1 MKNLEL
7 PFDVVLRLLSFGEIT
22 KCTSTETGSN
32 YTFYLNLSDEFGNN
46 CEAEYKPMLGEVPL
60 WDFEPETLY
69 LREYA
74 SYLVS
79 EELKW
84 NLIPTTT
91 IRVGPFGIGSV
102 QYKISN
108 LEDENFFTLRDDYPD
123 IMKKICLFDLITN
136 NADRKGS
143 HCIQDNNNNIWSID
157 HGICF
162 NEEYKLRTV
171 IWDYMNEIIPT
182 ELLKDVQDLEHS
194 FNNKNGLKSI
204 LNTYL
209 SKREVDAFKKRI
221 KNILKERVYIEPQ
234 DERRP
239 YPWPLL

>member
-1 MKNLEL
+1 
-7 PFDVVLRLLSFGEIT
+7 
-22 KCTSTETGSN
+22 
-32 YTFYLNLSDEFGNN
+32 
-46 CEAEYKPMLGEVPL
+46 MLGEVPL

-79 EELKW
+79 EKLQW
-84 NLIPTTT
+84 NLIPPTT

-102 QYKISN
+102 QYRVN
-108 LEDENFFTLRDDYPD
+108 YLEDENFFTLRDDYPEV
-123 IMKKICLFDLITN
+123 MKKICLFDIITN
-136 NADRKGS
+136 NADRKGN
-143 HCIQDNNNNIWSID
+143 HCIQDTNNTIWSID

-171 IWDYMNEIIPT
+171 IWDYMLEMIPT
-182 ELLKDVQDLEHS
+182 ALLDDLEQLIHS
-194 FNNKNGLKSI
+194 FTDKNGIKRL

-209 SKREVDAFKKRI
+209 TNYEIDAFELRVKK
-221 KNILKERVYIEPQ
+221 ILEKKVYIEPQ
-234 DERRP
+234 DDRRP

>member
-32 YTFYLNLSDEFGNN
+32 YTFYLNLSDENGNS
-46 CEAEYKPMLGEVPL
+46 CEAVYKPMLGEVPL
-60 WDFEPETLY
+60 WDFEPDTLY

-79 EELKW
+79 EKLQW
-84 NLIPTTT
+84 NLIPPTT
-91 IRVGPFGIGSV
+91 IRVGPFGIVSV
-102 QYKISN
+102 QYRVN
-108 LEDENFFTLRDDYPD
+108 YLEDENFFTLRDDYPEV
-123 IMKKICLFDLITN
+123 MKKICLFDIITN
-136 NADRKGS
+136 NADRKGN
-143 HCIQDNNNNIWSID
+143 HCIQDTNNTIWSIA

-171 IWDYMNEIIPT
+171 IWDYMLEMIPT
-182 ELLKDVQDLEHS
+182 ALLDDLEQLIHS
-194 FNNKNGLKSI
+194 FSDKNGIKRL

-209 SKREVDAFKKRI
+209 TNYEIDAFELRVKK
-221 KNILKERVYIEPQ
+221 ILEEKVEI
-234 DERRP
+234 
-239 YPWPLL
+239 

>member
-123 IMKKICLFDLITN
+123 IMKKFNRYLEKKEKDAVINKVKEEIKLILYN
-136 NADRKGS
+136 NRRE
-143 HCIQDNNNNIWSID
+143 SI
-157 HGICF
+157 
-162 NEEYKLRTV
+162 
-171 IWDYMNEIIPT
+171 
-182 ELLKDVQDLEHS
+182 
-194 FNNKNGLKSI
+194 
-204 LNTYL
+204 
-209 SKREVDAFKKRI
+209 
-221 KNILKERVYIEPQ
+221 
-234 DERRP
+234 
-239 YPWPLL
+239 

>member
-46 CEAEYKPMLGEVPL
+46 CEAVYKPMLGEIPL

-84 NLIPTTT
+84 NLIPPTT

-102 QYKISN
+102 QYKISH

-157 HGICF
+157 HGICL
-162 NEEYKLRTV
+162 NE
-171 IWDYMNEIIPT
+171 
-182 ELLKDVQDLEHS
+182 
-194 FNNKNGLKSI
+194 
-204 LNTYL
+204 
-209 SKREVDAFKKRI
+209 
-221 KNILKERVYIEPQ
+221 
-234 DERRP
+234 
-239 YPWPLL
+239 